1 MKAPDI
7 SDSAPVSA
15 VMRFQLHGEMSFC
28 PGSLGDRKHL
38 DRDPGGAGF
47 VRNEGSKSR
56 KTTSEQILE
65 DERQ

>member
-15 VMRFQLHGEMSFC
+15 VMRFQLHDEMSFC

-38 DRDPGGAGF
+38 DGDPGGAGF
-47 VRNEGSKSR
+47 VRNEGSESR

-65 DERQ
+65 DQCQ